1 MEDIMTRRTSLATRL
16 LVVGSCLA
24 LLLAA
29 SGCSKKSSNPV
40 APPPPPSPPSPSTPA
55 GALQLL
61 KWAYE
66 HRDTSL
72 YRSLFTTDYGFT
84 FVARDTANRAWTY
97 LDERASARHLLV
109 GGGSPS
115 PATTVSLKFSGAL
128 SAQAIPSLNPTYR
141 MQISAPLNLTI
152 SLQDTTS
159 INTIGNAN
167 FYFVRG
173 DSALVPADLAGQG
186 VTGTSSRWFLYR
198 WDDGTG
204 GVSPY
209 LAARVR
215 PAQPAGTHNETWGDF
230 KVRYRSP

>member
-1 MEDIMTRRTSLATRL
+1 VEDIMTRRSPFATRI

-29 SGCSKKSSNPV
+29 SGCGSKKSNPV

-72 YRSLFTTDYGFT
+72 YRSLFTTDFGFT
-84 FVARDTANRAWTY
+84 FVAGDTANRAWTY
-97 LDERASARHLLV
+97 LDERASAAHLLI

-115 PATTVSLKFSGAL
+115 PAITVSLKFSGAL
-128 SAQAIPSLNPTYR
+128 SAVAIPSLDPTYR
-141 MQISAPLNLTI
+141 MQIPAPLNLTMT
-152 SLQDTTS
+152 LQDTTG
-159 INTIGNAN
+159 INTIGNGT

-186 VTGTSSRWFLYR
+186 VTATASRWFLYR

-209 LAARVR
+209 AALHRA
-215 PAQPAGTHNETWGDF
+215 PAEPAGTHNETWGDF